1 MYGLEKFEKSLIEE
15 GIAEGTIHT
24 YICHIK
30 EYFDW
35 LLGSGEVEFKR
46 LYRQNILEYIS
57 YLKNIKKTDYKT
69 GENHPLSGKTI
80 NLKLVSIA
88 KYNRIMQP
96 DEIVIKK
103 MDYIKIHENLV
114 NPTDITK
121 EEVNIFRQKLLQSE
135 GCSNVRNYTI
145 ATLIAYS
152 GLRISEVL
160 DLKLQDISYQ
170 TYVILVRN
178 GKGGKQ
184 RSVIVN
190 SKVINAIREYVKI
203 RKPEI
208 ESEYLFCNKQGKKLN
223 RSTINIAFASVS
235 DRITPHTLRHFYCSN
250 AMESGLFTI
259 QEIAAQAGHSSLN
272 TTMKYVHPNLE
283 KIKEKAELL

>member
-1 MYGLEKFEKSLIEE
+1 MYDLEKFEKKLIEE
-15 GIAEGTIHT
+15 GVAEGTINT
-24 YICHIK
+24 YLYHIK

-35 LLGSGEVEFKR
+35 LLGCGEVEFKR

-57 YLKNIKKTDYKT
+57 YLKNIRKTDYKT
-69 GENHPLSGKTI
+69 SENHPLSGKTI
-80 NLKLVSIA
+80 NLKLVAIA

-96 DEIVIKK
+96 EDIVVKK
-103 MDYIKIHENLV
+103 TDYIRIHENLV
-114 NPTDITK
+114 SPTDITK
-121 EEVNIFRQKLLQSE
+121 EDINIFRQKLLQAE
-135 GCSNVRNYTI
+135 GCSNIRNYTI

-160 DLKLQDISYQ
+160 DLKVQDISYQ
-170 TYVILVRN
+170 TYVIIVRN

-190 SKVINAIREYVKI
+190 SKVINAIREYMKI
-203 RKPEI
+203 RKPKV
-208 ESEYLFCNKQGKKLN
+208 ESDYLFCNKRGNKLN
-223 RSTINIAFASVS
+223 RSTINSAFASVS

-250 AMESGLFTI
+250 AIESGLFTI
-259 QEIAAQAGHSSLN
+259 QEVAAQAGHSSLN

>member
-1 MYGLEKFEKSLIEE
+1 MCDLEKFKKELIEE
-15 GIAEGTIHT
+15 GITEGTINT

-30 EYFDW
+30 EYFEW
-35 LLGSGEVEFKR
+35 LLGSGEVEFKH

-57 YLKNIKKTDYKT
+57 YLKNIRQTDYKT
-69 GENHPLSGKTI
+69 GEKHSLSGKTI
-80 NLKLVSIA
+80 NLKLVAIA

-96 DEIVIKK
+96 EDIVIKK
-103 MDYIKIHENLV
+103 TDYIKIHENLV

-121 EEVNIFRQKLLQSE
+121 EEINIFRQKLLQAE

-145 ATLIAYS
+145 ATLMAYS

-190 SKVINAIREYVKI
+190 SKVMDAIREYVKV

-208 ESEYLFCNKQGKKLN
+208 ESEYLFCNKKGNKLN
-223 RSTINIAFASVS
+223 RSTINSAFASVS

-250 AMESGLFTI
+250 AMASGLFTI
-259 QEIAAQAGHSSLN
+259 QEVAAQAGHSSLN
-272 TTMKYVHPNLE
+272 TTMKYVHPSLE

>member
-1 MYGLEKFEKSLIEE
+1 MCDLEKFKKELIEE
-15 GIAEGTIHT
+15 GITEGTINT

-30 EYFDW
+30 EYFEW
-35 LLGSGEVEFKR
+35 LLGSGEVEFKH

-57 YLKNIKKTDYKT
+57 YLKNIRQT
-69 GENHPLSGKTI
+69 
-80 NLKLVSIA
+80 
-88 KYNRIMQP
+88 
-96 DEIVIKK
+96 
-103 MDYIKIHENLV
+103 DYIKIHENLV

-121 EEVNIFRQKLLQSE
+121 EKINIFRQKLLQAE

-145 ATLIAYS
+145 ATLMAYS

-190 SKVINAIREYVKI
+190 SKVMDAIREYVKV

-208 ESEYLFCNKQGKKLN
+208 ESEYLFCNKKGNKLN
-223 RSTINIAFASVS
+223 RSTINSAFASVS

-250 AMESGLFTI
+250 AMASGLFTI
-259 QEIAAQAGHSSLN
+259 QEVAAQAGHSSLN
-272 TTMKYVHPNLE
+272 TTMKYVHPSLE

>member
-69 GENHPLSGKTI
+69 GEKHSLSGKTI

-103 MDYIKIHENLV
+103 TDYIKIHENLV

-121 EEVNIFRQKLLQSE
+121 EEVNTFRQKLL
-135 GCSNVRNYTI
+135 
-145 ATLIAYS
+145 
-152 GLRISEVL
+152 
-160 DLKLQDISYQ
+160 
-170 TYVILVRN
+170 
-178 GKGGKQ
+178 
-184 RSVIVN
+184 
-190 SKVINAIREYVKI
+190 
-203 RKPEI
+203 
-208 ESEYLFCNKQGKKLN
+208 
-223 RSTINIAFASVS
+223 
-235 DRITPHTLRHFYCSN
+235 
-250 AMESGLFTI
+250 
-259 QEIAAQAGHSSLN
+259 
-272 TTMKYVHPNLE
+272 
-283 KIKEKAELL
+283 